1 VTDLTILLRRRVGG
15 LMFNIDIVAPFS
27 NNPDDNHFLRIA
39 MVSICWSRR
48 SWIIHFLLLLDAATS
63 TRELHRKMF
72 DRGVSSSLPS
82 KTMSNTEKSLL
93 VSNSHQMLL
102 MALGA
107 ALTVATPAVSKAKE
121 ETEYIE
127 SLLQNTDTDICVF
140 SPGFK
145 IELEQYKNI
154 IYKDYPYTRSSAFAT
169 ADDGDSSN
177 VSLKRDA
184 EGVLSEVKRLAN
196 LGHKSKER
204 ENRRYPLLLMGHS
217 RGGSVAT
224 LAATTFL
231 DAIVKNTK
239 VGAASSV
246 TDSIRSS
253 PAKALLVLLDPV
265 DSSEGATL
273 LALNSSLQ
281 GIKLRESFRADKRLQ
296 KSDYSGTN
304 PLSVSDHNRG
314 DECTAWPWP
323 VLIIS
328 TPYGGSS
335 GYYKVPY
342 ESACAPVSRN
352 GDAFAGAFISCPTAQ
367 VPLPVDSST
376 STLTI
381 QSLLSP
387 PITNGKIG
395 ADNTN
400 SVSNQKIPEKIFSR
414 ILHVKLPDVG
424 HTQLLQN
431 RKKSTFGSVCAAN
444 DKIPDSKVEDF
455 VIFLTKEW
463 VNMCISSNDFDEN
476 QYQAEIKEMR
486 SNASRVFPSLK
497 TEWIS

>member
-1 VTDLTILLRRRVGG
+1 
-15 LMFNIDIVAPFS
+15 M
-27 NNPDDNHFLRIA
+27 
-39 MVSICWSRR
+39 
-48 SWIIHFLLLLDAATS
+48 LLLDAATS

-82 KTMSNTEKSLL
+82 KTMSSTEKSLL
-93 VSNSHQMLL
+93 VSNGHQMLL
-102 MALGA
+102 MALTA
-107 ALTVATPAVSKAKE
+107 TLIVATPAVSKAAE
-121 ETEYIE
+121 ETEYLE

-154 IYKDYPYTRSSAFAT
+154 AYRDYPYTRSSIFAT
-169 ADDGDSSN
+169 ADDSDSTN

-184 EGVLSEVKRLAN
+184 EGVLSEVKRLVN
-196 LGHKSKER
+196 LGQKSKER
-204 ENRRYPLLLMGHS
+204 DNRRFPILLMGHS

-224 LAATTFL
+224 LAATILL

-246 TDSIRSS
+246 TDSLISS

-273 LALNSSLQ
+273 LAIKSSLQ
-281 GIKLRESFRADKRLQ
+281 GIKLRDGIRADKRLQ
-296 KSDYSGTN
+296 KSDYSGTSA
-304 PLSVSDHNRG
+304 LTISDLNRG
-314 DECTAWPWP
+314 DVCPAWPWP
-323 VLIIS
+323 VLILS

-342 ESACAPVSRN
+342 ESACAPVLRN

-367 VPLPVDSST
+367 ATSSPVDFST
-376 STLTI
+376 STSASTI
-381 QSLLSP
+381 EPLPSSP
-387 PITNGKIG
+387 MTVKKVG
-395 ADNTN
+395 AENAN
-400 SVSNQKIPEKIFSR
+400 SVSDQKIPKKLFSR
-414 ILHVKLPDVG
+414 ILHVKVPDVG

-431 RKKSTFGSVCAAN
+431 RKESTFGSVCAAN
-444 DKIPDSKVEDF
+444 DEIPDLKVEDF
-455 VIFLTKEW
+455 IKFLTKEW
-463 VNMCISSNDFDEN
+463 VNMCISAHDLDEN
-476 QYQAEIKEMR
+476 QYQAEINGIK
-486 SNASRVFPSLK
+486 SNASKVFPSLQ

>member
-1 VTDLTILLRRRVGG
+1 
-15 LMFNIDIVAPFS
+15 MSNIDIVAPLS
-27 NNPDDNHFLRIA
+27 NNPDDNHFLRLA

-82 KTMSNTEKSLL
+82 KTMSSTDKSLL

-102 MALGA
+102 MALTA
-107 ALTVATPAVSKAKE
+107 ALTVATPAVSRAKE

-140 SPGFK
+140 SPGYK

-154 IYKDYPYTRSSAFAT
+154 VYKDYPYTRSSVFAI
-169 ADDGDSSN
+169 ADDGDGSN

-204 ENRRYPLLLMGHS
+204 DNLRFPLLLMGHS

-224 LAATTFL
+224 LAATILL

-246 TDSIRSS
+246 TDSLISS

-273 LALNSSLQ
+273 LAINSSLQ
-281 GIKLRESFRADKRLQ
+281 GIKIRDGSRADKRLQ

-304 PLSVSDHNRG
+304 PLSVSDLNRG
-314 DECTAWPWP
+314 DVCTAWPWP

-367 VPLPVDSST
+367 ATPLQLPLDSST
-376 STLTI
+376 STST
-381 QSLLSP
+381 STV
-387 PITNGKIG
+387 TNKKLG
-395 ADNTN
+395 ADDTN
-400 SVSNQKIPEKIFSR
+400 SVSDQKIPKKIFSR

-424 HTQLLQN
+424 HTQLLKN

-455 VIFLTKEW
+455 ITFLTKEW
-463 VNMCISSNDFDEN
+463 VNVCSSSHDLDEN
-476 QYQAEIKEMR
+476 QYQAEIKEIR
-486 SNASRVFPSLK
+486 NNACRVFSSIRS
-497 TEWIS
+497 EWIT

>member
-1 VTDLTILLRRRVGG
+1 
-15 LMFNIDIVAPFS
+15 MFNIDIVAPLI
-27 NNPDDNHFLRIA
+27 NNPDDDHFLRLA
-39 MVSICWSRR
+39 MVSICCCRC
-48 SWIIHFLLLLDAATS
+48 SWIIHFLLLLDATTS

-82 KTMSNTEKSLL
+82 KTMSSTEKSLL
-93 VSNSHQMLL
+93 ASNSHQMLL
-102 MALGA
+102 MVLTT
-107 ALTVATPAVSKAKE
+107 ALTVATPAASKAKE

-127 SLLQNTDTDICVF
+127 SLLKNTDTDVCVF

-154 IYKDYPYTRSSAFAT
+154 AYKDYPYTSSSVFAT

-184 EGVLSEVKRLAN
+184 EGVLSEVKRLAK

-204 ENRRYPLLLMGHS
+204 DNRRFPLLLMGHS

-224 LAATTFL
+224 LAAIILL

-246 TDSIRSS
+246 TDSLISS

-265 DSSEGATL
+265 DSSEGAAL
-273 LALNSSLQ
+273 LAINSSLQ
-281 GIKLRESFRADKRLQ
+281 GIKLRDGSHADKRLQ

-304 PLSVSDHNRG
+304 PLSVSDLNRG
-314 DECTAWPWP
+314 DVCTAWPWP

-352 GDAFAGAFISCPTAQ
+352 GDAFAGAFISCPTASET
-367 VPLPVDSST
+367 PLPSPVDPST
-376 STLTI
+376 STK
-381 QSLLSP
+381 QSLLSST
-387 PITNGKIG
+387 ITNKKNG
-395 ADNTN
+395 ADDNN
-400 SVSNQKIPEKIFSR
+400 SVSDQKIPKKSYSR

-444 DKIPDSKVEDF
+444 DKIPDSKVEHY
-455 VIFLTKEW
+455 ITFLTKEW
-463 VNMCISSNDFDEN
+463 VNMCIRSHDFDEN
-476 QYQAEIKEMR
+476 QYKAEIKAMR
-486 SNASRVFPSLK
+486 NNASRVFPSFK
-497 TEWIS
+497 TEWMS

>member
-1 VTDLTILLRRRVGG
+1 
-15 LMFNIDIVAPFS
+15 MFNIDIVAPLS
-27 NNPDDNHFLRIA
+27 NNPDENHFLRLA

-48 SWIIHFLLLLDAATS
+48 SWIIHFLLLLDVATS

-82 KTMSNTEKSLL
+82 KTMSSTEKSLL

-102 MALGA
+102 MALTA
-107 ALTVATPAVSKAKE
+107 ALTVATPAIAKAKE

-127 SLLQNTDTDICVF
+127 SLLQNTDTGICVF

-154 IYKDYPYTRSSAFAT
+154 VYKDYPYTRSSVFAT

-177 VSLKRDA
+177 LSLKRDA
-184 EGVLSEVKRLAN
+184 EGVLNEVKSMAN

-204 ENRRYPLLLMGHS
+204 DNLGFPLLLMGHS

-224 LAATTFL
+224 LAGTILL

-246 TDSIRSS
+246 TDSLRSS

-265 DSSEGATL
+265 DSSEGAAL
-273 LALNSSLQ
+273 LAISSSLL
-281 GIKLRESFRADKRLQ
+281 GIKLRDGSRADKRLQ

-304 PLSVSDHNRG
+304 PLSVSDLSRG
-314 DECTAWPWP
+314 DVCTAWPWP

-352 GDAFAGAFISCPTAQ
+352 GDAFAGAFISCPIAQ
-367 VPLPVDSST
+367 ATQLSLPLDSST
-376 STLTI
+376 STPTR
-381 QSLLSP
+381 QSLLSSTF
-387 PITNGKIG
+387 TNKKIG
-395 ADNTN
+395 AEDTN
-400 SVSNQKIPEKIFSR
+400 SVSDQKIPKKIFSR

-455 VIFLTKEW
+455 ITFLSKEW
-463 VNMCISSNDFDEN
+463 VNMCISSHDFDEN
-476 QYQAEIKEMR
+476 QYQAEVKGIKI
-486 SNASRVFPSLK
+486 NACRVFPSLRS
-497 TEWIS
+497 EWIT

>member
-1 VTDLTILLRRRVGG
+1 
-15 LMFNIDIVAPFS
+15 
-27 NNPDDNHFLRIA
+27 
-39 MVSICWSRR
+39 
-48 SWIIHFLLLLDAATS
+48 
-63 TRELHRKMF
+63 MF

-82 KTMSNTEKSLL
+82 KTMSSTEKSLL

-102 MALGA
+102 MALTA
-107 ALTVATPAVSKAKE
+107 ALTVATPAVSEAKE
-121 ETEYIE
+121 ETEYVE

-154 IYKDYPYTRSSAFAT
+154 VYKDYPYTRSSVFAF

-196 LGHKSKER
+196 LGLKSKER
-204 ENRRYPLLLMGHS
+204 DNLRFPLLLMGHS

-224 LAATTFL
+224 LAATILL
-231 DAIVKNTK
+231 DAIVKNTE

-246 TDSIRSS
+246 TDSLISS

-273 LALNSSLQ
+273 IAINSSLQ
-281 GIKLRESFRADKRLQ
+281 GIKLRDQSRADKRLQ

-304 PLSVSDHNRG
+304 PLSVADLSRG
-314 DECTAWPWP
+314 DVCTAWPWP
-323 VLIIS
+323 VLIVS

-352 GDAFAGAFISCPTAQ
+352 GDAFAGAFISCPTDLETSS
-367 VPLPVDSST
+367 PLFTDSST
-376 STLTI
+376 STT
-381 QSLLSP
+381 QSLLSSP
-387 PITNGKIG
+387 MKVGKIG
-395 ADNTN
+395 AEDTN
-400 SVSNQKIPEKIFSR
+400 SVGDQKIPKKSFSR
-414 ILHVKLPDVG
+414 IVHVKLPDVG

-431 RKKSTFGSVCAAN
+431 RKKTTFGSLCAAN

-455 VIFLTKEW
+455 ITFLTKEW
-463 VNMCISSNDFDEN
+463 VNMCISPLNFDEN
-476 QYQAEIKEMR
+476 QYQAEIKVIKN
-486 SNASRVFPSLK
+486 NASRLFPSIRS
-497 TEWIS
+497 EWIS